1 MTNWYQAVCPPFQGL
16 PANKEGSSMNLLHL
30 EYFREVAMIEHV
42 QRTGEKLHVS
52 PSAISAGIRS
62 LEQELGVQLFDRVG
76 RNMRLSEYGRQFLPY
91 VEEAFAALD
100 HGVEALHAAQGRHS
114 KNVRFSVQ
122 DGALWNY
129 LLIPFSAKYPD
140 INIHQISREPDRQGK
155 LMDQANLDFILTDLN
170 LDNSNLE
177 HCELFQ
183 SDLVVGVPKGHPL
196 AQQGE
201 VSIFD
206 LQNDLFLFRPKT
218 DAFQQ
223 YVDQILD
230 AIGFQPSKIRVME
243 YMLRFRMFQ
252 EGPGVIITTQR
263 IMERETALFSHAAY
277 LKIRE
282 FADFPLVK
290 KLYWKKSPPLSPS
303 AEIFRDYFRE
313 ETQHGVGNPGFF

>member
-1 MTNWYQAVCPPFQGL
+1 
-16 PANKEGSSMNLLHL
+16 MNLLHL
-30 EYFREVAMIEHV
+30 EYFREVAIIEHV

-62 LEQELGVQLFDRVG
+62 LEQELGVKLFDRVG
-76 RNMRLSEYGRQFLPY
+76 RNMRLSEYGKQFLPY

-100 HGVEALHAAQGRHS
+100 RGVEAIHNAQGQYS

-155 LMDQANLDFILTDLN
+155 LMDQANLDFILTDLD
-170 LDNSNLE
+170 LDNNNLE
-177 HCELFQ
+177 HCELF
-183 SDLVVGVPKGHPL
+183 STTLVVGIPKNHPL
-196 AQQGE
+196 AHLSGQE

-218 DAFQQ
+218 DMFQQ

-230 AIGFQPSKIRVME
+230 TIGFHPSKVRVME
-243 YMLRFRMFQ
+243 YMLRYRMFQ
-252 EGPGVIITTQR
+252 EGPGIIITTQR
-263 IMERETALFSHAAY
+263 IMDRETALFSHAAY
-277 LKIRE
+277 LRIKE

-313 ETQHGVGNPGFF
+313 NTQHGVGNPGFF